1 MLQSIKRL
9 TKHSAIYGIG
19 HILSRSMG
27 FLLLPIQ
34 TKYIPEDR
42 YGIAAMLISSLAIFN
57 VIFSYGMDVAFLRF
71 FILGK
76 DKREQERIFSTA
88 HWMIFTT
95 GILFATLLL
104 GFPEMF
110 STWILGNARYSL
122 LIRYAAGICF
132 FDAIRL
138 LPFLAL
144 RSEEK
149 SISYI
154 ALNSINIAVTLV
166 LNILFVAIWKMDI
179 EGIFLANLIAS
190 AFTVTTCLPVF
201 KRWLRLSFSKP
212 VLSELMG
219 FGLPYVPS
227 GLAYI
232 VMDQI
237 SRFFIARMISEAAAG
252 VFSACYKLGMFM
264 ALIVAAFRFAWH
276 PFFLS
281 TLKQKDAPQV
291 FGRVLTY
298 FLAVTGFFFL
308 LVSVFLKEIVQFRI
322 GSFQLLDSRYVGGIG
337 IVPIV
342 LLCYILYGV
351 YANFVVGI
359 YLKKKTA
366 LLSIFT
372 GSGMLVTLAA
382 NWLLIPKYGIVGSA
396 WATFLGYVTMAT
408 GLYIANQRLY
418 PIPYEFKRI
427 LKLILVIGAVF
438 AVGYFPGREWNVF
451 LRLGWVLLVFPLLVA
466 VRFFQSGE
474 KATVLRLV
482 RRIQKNSTP

>member
-1 MLQSIKRL
+1 VLQSIKRL
-9 TKHSAIYGIG
+9 TKHSAVYGIG

-34 TKYIPEDR
+34 TKYIPPDR
-42 YGIAAMLISSLAIFN
+42 YGIALMLISSLAILN
-57 VIFSYGMDVAFLRF
+57 VVFSYGMDVAFLRF
-71 FILGK
+71 FIMGK
-76 DKREQERIFSTA
+76 DKREQARIFSTA
-88 HWMIFTT
+88 HWMIFST
-95 GILFATLLL
+95 GILFATLLFC
-104 GFPEMF
+104 FPEAF
-110 STWILGNARYSL
+110 SRLILGNDHYGL
-122 LIRYAAGICF
+122 LLRMSAGICF

-149 SISYI
+149 SMSYV
-154 ALNSINIAVTLV
+154 ALNS
-166 LNILFVAIWKMDI
+166 LNIIATLGLNLLFVVVMRKDV

-190 AFTVTTCLPVF
+190 AFTVVTTIPVF
-201 KRWLRLSFSKP
+201 KRWLRFSFSREI
-212 VLSELMG
+212 LTELLG

-227 GLAYI
+227 GLAYV

-237 SRFFIARMISEAAAG
+237 SRFFIARMINDAAAG
-252 VFSACYKLGMFM
+252 IFSACYKLGMFM
-264 ALIVAAFRFAWH
+264 ALVVAAFRFAWH

-281 TLKQKDAPQV
+281 TLKQRDAPQV
-291 FGRVLTY
+291 FARVLTY

-308 LVSVFLKEIVQFRI
+308 LVSVFLREIVHFRI
-322 GSFQLLDSRYVGGIG
+322 GSFQLLDSRYVSGIG

-342 LLCYILYGV
+342 LMCYILYGV

-366 LLSIFT
+366 WLVMFT

-382 NWLLIPKYGIVGSA
+382 NWALIPRFGIIGSA

-408 GLYIANQRLY
+408 GLYFANQRLY

-427 LKLILVIGAVF
+427 IKLIFVFGLVFVAGVVLGKDWNPLIRLGLILAALPLLMTVHF
-438 AVGYFPGREWNVF
+438 FQPGEKAVF
-451 LRLGWVLLVFPLLVA
+451 LRLIG
-466 VRFFQSGE
+466 RM
-474 KATVLRLV
+474 
-482 RRIQKNSTP
+482 RIGLQ

>member
-9 TKHSAIYGIG
+9 TKHSAVYGIG

-27 FLLLPIQ
+27 FILLPIQ
-34 TKYIPEDR
+34 TKFIPEDR
-42 YGIAAMLISSLAIFN
+42 YGVAAMLISSLAILN
-57 VIFSYGMDVAFLRF
+57 VVFSYGMDVAFLRF
-71 FILGK
+71 FIMGK
-76 DKREQERIFSTA
+76 DRREKEKIFSTA
-88 HWMIFTT
+88 HWMIFST
-95 GILFATLLL
+95 GILFASLLFA
-104 GFPEMF
+104 FPDVF
-110 STWILGNARYSL
+110 SKWILGEPGQGL
-122 LIRYAAGICF
+122 LVRYAAGICF
-132 FDAIRL
+132 FDAVRL
-138 LPFLAL
+138 LPFLTL

-149 SISYI
+149 SFSYI
-154 ALNSINIAVTLV
+154 ALNSLNIAVTLL
-166 LNILFVAIWKMDI
+166 LNILFVAVWKMDI

-190 AFTVTTCLPVF
+190 AFTVLTTIPVF
-201 KRWLRLSFSKP
+201 KQWLRFSFSRE
-212 VLSELMG
+212 VLRELMG

-237 SRFFIARMISEAAAG
+237 SRFFIAWMISKAAAG

-276 PFFLS
+276 PFFLT
-281 TLKQKDAPQV
+281 TLNQKDAPRV

-308 LVSVFLKEIVQFRI
+308 MVSVFLQEIVRLRI
-322 GSFQLLDSRYVGGIG
+322 GSFQLLDSRYMGGIG

-359 YLKKKTA
+359 YLKKKSA

-382 NWLLIPKYGIVGSA
+382 NWLLVPRFGITGSA
-396 WATFLGYVTMAT
+396 WATFLGYVTMAA

-418 PIPYEFKRI
+418 PIPYEFGRI
-427 LKLILVIGAVF
+427 LKLILVIAVVF
-438 AVGYFPGREWNVF
+438 TVGVVPGREWSV
-451 LRLGWVLLVFPLLVA
+451 LIRLGLIVLAFPMLVA
-466 VRFFQSGE
+466 LRFFQPGE
-474 KATVLRLV
+474 KKAVLRLLQ
-482 RRIQKNSTP
+482 RFQKAGSG

>member
-1 MLQSIKRL
+1 
-9 TKHSAIYGIG
+9 
-19 HILSRSMG
+19 
-27 FLLLPIQ
+27 
-34 TKYIPEDR
+34 
-42 YGIAAMLISSLAIFN
+42 
-57 VIFSYGMDVAFLRF
+57 
-71 FILGK
+71 
-76 DKREQERIFSTA
+76 
-88 HWMIFTT
+88 
-95 GILFATLLL
+95 
-104 GFPEMF
+104 
-110 STWILGNARYSL
+110 
-122 LIRYAAGICF
+122 
-132 FDAIRL
+132 
-138 LPFLAL
+138 
-144 RSEEK
+144 
-149 SISYI
+149 
-154 ALNSINIAVTLV
+154 
-166 LNILFVAIWKMDI
+166 MDI

-201 KRWLRLSFSKP
+201 KRWLRLSFSRP

-219 FGLPYVPS
+219 FGLPYGPS

-237 SRFFIARMISEAAAG
+237 SRFFIARMINDAAAG

-308 LVSVFLKEIVQFRI
+308 IVSVFLREIVHFRI
-322 GSFQLLDSRYVGGIG
+322 GSFQLLDPAYEGGIG

-342 LLCYILYGV
+342 LLCYVLYGV

-359 YLKKKTA
+359 YLKKRTA

-382 NWLLIPKYGIVGSA
+382 NWLFIPRFGITGSA
-396 WATFLGYVTMAT
+396 WATFLGYVTMAA

-438 AVGYFPGREWNVF
+438 AVGYFPGREWSVF
-451 LRLGWVLLVFPLLVA
+451 LRLGWILLAFPLLVV
-466 VRFFQSGE
+466 VRFFQRGE
-474 KATVLRLV
+474 KKALLRLV
-482 RRIQKNSTP
+482 HRFQKIHPS

>member
-27 FLLLPIQ
+27 FLLLPLQ
-34 TKYIPEDR
+34 TKFIPEDR
-42 YGIAAMLISSLAIFN
+42 YGIAAMLISSLAILN

-88 HWMIFTT
+88 HWMIFST
-95 GILFATLLL
+95 GILFASLLL
-104 GFPEMF
+104 GFPELF
-110 STWILGNARYSL
+110 SKWILGDARYAL

-144 RSEEK
+144 RSQEK

-154 ALNSINIAVTLV
+154 ALNSMNIAVTLL
-166 LNILFVAIWKMDI
+166 LNILFVAVWKMDI

-190 AFTVTTCLPVF
+190 AFTVVTTIPVF
-201 KRWLRLSFSKP
+201 KQWLRLSFSTE
-212 VLSELMG
+212 VLRELMG

-237 SRFFIARMISEAAAG
+237 SRFFIARMIGNAAAG
-252 VFSACYKLGMFM
+252 IFSACYKLGMFM

-281 TLKQKDAPQV
+281 TLKQKDAPRV

-308 LVSVFLKEIVQFRI
+308 LVSVFLREIVHFRI
-322 GSFQLLDSRYVGGIG
+322 GSYTLLDPDYTAGIG

-359 YLKKKTA
+359 YLKKKSA

-382 NWLLIPKYGIVGSA
+382 NWVLVPRFGITGSA
-396 WATFLGYVTMAT
+396 WATFLGYVTMAA
-408 GLYIANQRLY
+408 GLYVANQRLY
-418 PIPYEFKRI
+418 PIPYEFGRI
-427 LKLILVIGAVF
+427 LKLVLVIGAVF
-438 AVGYFPGREWNVF
+438 TVGVIPGREWSVF
-451 LRLGWVLLVFPLLVA
+451 LRIGLIVLAFPMLIGL
-466 VRFFQSGE
+466 RFFQPGE
-474 KATVLRLV
+474 RKALLRLFH
-482 RRIQKNSTP
+482 RFQKSRPG